1 MVVKESPT
9 LKIVLHI
16 KKHSVQIEVG
26 GVGGTRNGIWNKQKL
41 IDHGI
46 ESFTVLLES

>member
-9 LKIVLHI
+9 LKIVLHT

-26 GVGGTRNGIWNKQKL
+26 GFGDQETKTDRSWY
-41 IDHGI
+41 
-46 ESFTVLLES
+46 